1 MLRIFCDNL
10 FLFKRRPIFIHSDGF
25 LPEPVTFHQR
35 SQKEAVLQ
43 EDEEAI
49 SPPTAVPIKPN
60 VMKPQEEQ
68 GGQTKRASLFFVFQT
83 RPKRKKKKKNEGGGF
98 KLLSKPAGHEL

>member
-10 FLFKRRPIFIHSDGF
+10 FLFKRRRIFIHSDGF
-25 LPEPVTFHQR
+25 LPKPVTFHQR

-68 GGQTKRASLFFVFQT
+68 GGQMKRASLFFSVSF
-83 RPKRKKKKKNEGGGF
+83 
-98 KLLSKPAGHEL
+98 